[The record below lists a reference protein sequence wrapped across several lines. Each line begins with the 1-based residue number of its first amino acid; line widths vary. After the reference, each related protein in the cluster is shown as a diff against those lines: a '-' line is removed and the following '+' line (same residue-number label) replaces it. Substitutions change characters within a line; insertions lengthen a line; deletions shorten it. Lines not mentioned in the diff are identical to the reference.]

1 MGEKLR
7 NRRLELHLLQKDLAE
22 RLGVTEATITNWE
35 LNRHEPKIGY
45 YSKIIEFMGYFPFE
59 IDSST
64 LGGGIKRCRYM
75 KGVTQEELATELGVN
90 ESTVFH
96 YEKNDTKPL
105 RRTMEKLT
113 TMLATVESW
122 STTIKCQSPGVKP
135 GLFC

>member
-1 MGEKLR
+1 
-7 NRRLELHLLQKDLAE
+7 
-22 RLGVTEATITNWE
+22 
-35 LNRHEPKIGY
+35 
-45 YSKIIEFMGYFPFE
+45 
-59 IDSST
+59 
-64 LGGGIKRCRYM
+64 M